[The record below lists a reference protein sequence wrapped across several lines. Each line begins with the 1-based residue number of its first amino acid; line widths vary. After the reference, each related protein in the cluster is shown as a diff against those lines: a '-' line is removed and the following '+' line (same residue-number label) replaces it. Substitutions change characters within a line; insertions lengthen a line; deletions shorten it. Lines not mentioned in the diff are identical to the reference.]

1 MLQAVH
7 QFLSGQSQTRISL
20 GALILV
26 AVIGATDHVTGYE
39 LSASIFYLLPIAMT
53 TWYVGRRLGIA
64 LCLVSA
70 STWLLVDYTSG
81 HAYSYLAIPFWNAG
95 VRLGIFLIVA
105 HLLSNLKS
113 ALAQQ
118 ELLAQQDGLTGITN
132 ARTFRQ
138 RYELLAHLAIRH
150 GRPLTLGYI
159 DLDGFKGVNDNLGHE
174 VGDRVLRAVAAEL
187 SRRLRTSDIVGRLGG
202 DEFALLLTET
212 DLNGARTLI
221 ADVRE
226 RLLAVAMRNRWPVGF
241 SIGVAVFRPP
251 PESVEEALKHAD
263 ALMYKAKRSG
273 KNGIEFEEYNEN
285 SGAH

>member
-7 QFLSGQSQTRISL
+7 RFLSGQSQTRISL

-39 LSASIFYLLPIAMT
+39 LSAS
-53 TWYVGRRLGIA
+53 
-64 LCLVSA
+64 
-70 STWLLVDYTSG
+70 TWLLVDYTSG
-81 HAYSYLAIPFWNAG
+81 HAYSYFAIPFWNAG
-95 VRLGIFLIVA
+95 VCLGIFLIVA

-118 ELLAQQDGLTGITN
+118 DGLTGITN

-138 RYELLAHLAIRH
+138 RDELLAHLAIRH
-150 GRPLTLGYI
+150 GRPLTLGYV

-212 DLNGARTLI
+212 DLNGARTLF
-221 ADVRE
+221 ADVRK
-226 RLLAVAMRNRWPVGF
+226 RLLAVAVRNRWPVGF

-263 ALMYKAKRSG
+263 ALMYKAKHD
-273 KNGIEFEEYNEN
+273 
-285 SGAH
+285 AHCAAHRPVAT